1 MNDYGAV
8 EAAIAKLA
16 TALRRSQEDY
26 FRAQELMKV
35 DREEAINNLDAAFEA
50 KLEAFHSLYDVSKD
64 LFAFH
69 EHPDTALVIALRNA
83 IHHRNHPLFRTLL
96 DRLFLDDGVD
106 RWVGAVFLIGL
117 HPSSVGGPIAI
128 NHRLRLDDIEARLDP
143 AAGSPYFDTFTKK
156 AAARFALIDQGL
168 NLEDLRRTAKAEGYP
183 TKQVYLDVMPVFV
196 SAVRRV
202 FETLQA
208 SGVPF
213 RGFDAE
219 VYRPWFT
226 KHVAIDLS
234 RLEYQ
239 AKPVPIWLAG
249 MTNDAAA
256 SAG

>member
-1 MNDYGAV
+1 
-8 EAAIAKLA
+8 
-16 TALRRSQEDY
+16 
-26 FRAQELMKV
+26 
-35 DREEAINNLDAAFEA
+35 EAINNLDAAFEA

-106 RWVGAVFLIGL
+106 RW
-117 HPSSVGGPIAI
+117 
-128 NHRLRLDDIEARLDP
+128 
-143 AAGSPYFDTFTKK
+143 K

-226 KHVAIDLS
+226 KH
-234 RLEYQ
+234 
-239 AKPVPIWLAG
+239 G
-249 MTNDAAA
+249 
-256 SAG
+256 